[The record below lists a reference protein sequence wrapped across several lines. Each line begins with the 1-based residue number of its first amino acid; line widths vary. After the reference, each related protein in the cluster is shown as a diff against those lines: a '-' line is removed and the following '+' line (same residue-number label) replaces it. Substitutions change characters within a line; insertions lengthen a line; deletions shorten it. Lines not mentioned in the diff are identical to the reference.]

1 MTFIKE
7 HASSLN
13 QIKMPNKVTRYLQ
26 ICRRQLQIIIW
37 ILSTKRCWK
46 KWKFT
51 NLACNILNLHNI
63 VRLWL
68 VWQVWL
74 IKSSYPQLI
83 GWVWLITGGVPNF
96 WSRLSKKI
104 LSFLRLLKPGYFHPP
119 GWLDCFLVGWAWA
132 GVVALCTPLGVH
144 LPHQPLDEVADI
156 YPCKASWKNMA
167 PKGFPAQS

>member
-1 MTFIKE
+1 MRHHWIKSKCQ
-7 HASSLN
+7 AKWRVIFRFAAGSSRSSSESF
-13 QIKMPNKVTRYLQ
+13 QQKGAE
-26 ICRRQLQIIIW
+26 
-37 ILSTKRCWK
+37 K